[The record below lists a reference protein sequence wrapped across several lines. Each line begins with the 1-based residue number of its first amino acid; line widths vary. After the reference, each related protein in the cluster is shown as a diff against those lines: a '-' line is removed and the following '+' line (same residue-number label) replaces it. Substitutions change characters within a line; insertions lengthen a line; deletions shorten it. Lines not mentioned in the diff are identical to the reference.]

1 MSFHLQ
7 PTQLT
12 LKPEYLLNSSNLL
25 NVPLGRSHSNV
36 WWNFEKHV
44 LNDMVDGIGHPPTT
58 TRNNTKTKTK
68 KRCNNLHYTHLHCLH
83 FYMYLGMTIVE
94 QPTLLFCRHNK
105 FCYDMKQTTLQSW
118 SNLPTQSLMM
128 ESPLFSGSRT
138 HLKFRRRM
146 WYQQM
151 AKGVHTQYRYLNL
164 YLKTQSVP
172 PYPAPHHQGR
182 VFSFPIPIFLMDF
195 EAPQFCRSTAMW
207 YSTAEPLW

>member
-146 WYQQM
+146 PCVC
-151 AKGVHTQYRYLNL
+151 AGLKFVISANGKGCSYSISISKSISQDPICATLPS
-164 YLKTQSVP
+164 TTP
-172 PYPAPHHQGR
+172 PGQGVFIPHPN
-182 VFSFPIPIFLMDF
+182 FPHGFWG
-195 EAPQFCRSTAMW
+195 TAI
-207 YSTAEPLW
+207 L

>member
-1 MSFHLQ
+1 
-7 PTQLT
+7 
-12 LKPEYLLNSSNLL
+12 
-25 NVPLGRSHSNV
+25 
-36 WWNFEKHV
+36 
-44 LNDMVDGIGHPPTT
+44 MVDGIGHPPTT

-146 WYQQM
+146 PCVC
-151 AKGVHTQYRYLNL
+151 AGLKFVISANGKGCSYSISISKSISQDPICATLPSTTRAGCFHSPSQFSSWILRHRNFVGQLPCGTQ
-164 YLKTQSVP
+164 P
-172 PYPAPHHQGR
+172 PSR
-182 VFSFPIPIFLMDF
+182 CDRSDNDI
-195 EAPQFCRSTAMW
+195 RSTSVTPWIMRI
-207 YSTAEPLW
+207 L